1 MEVEQ
6 VKVAHNISYAEAVR
20 RVQKVKDVT
29 GRVQSSEQVPPH
41 GAHPGLTV
49 EKMILFIAYVIN
61 CTDQVKH
68 KTEKIK
74 IIVKGA
80 ERFFGIKGISW
91 EHINKRLGGE
101 GKAESS
107 GERMT

>member
-1 MEVEQ
+1 
-6 VKVAHNISYAEAVR
+6 
-20 RVQKVKDVT
+20 
-29 GRVQSSEQVPPH
+29 
-41 GAHPGLTV
+41 
-49 EKMILFIAYVIN
+49 MILFIAYVIN

>member
-6 VKVAHNISYAEAVR
+6 VKVAHTISYAEAVR

-49 EKMILFIAYVIN
+49 
-61 CTDQVKH
+61 
-68 KTEKIK
+68 
-74 IIVKGA
+74 
-80 ERFFGIKGISW
+80 
-91 EHINKRLGGE
+91 
-101 GKAESS
+101 
-107 GERMT
+107 